1 MKTSDRI
8 NNIQSDLNVLY
19 REYDIRDKRISEYI
33 KSLGLEPRLKL
44 LEYPRGF
51 RYEISDFICKTN
63 ILRIS
68 GSIFDKEKE
77 LINAVEAYLKIYCY
91 ESYLRNNL
99 EDAFK
104 KAREDD
110 VYRLEMLEIIDRF
123 IFE

>member
-1 MKTSDRI
+1 M
-8 NNIQSDLNVLY
+8 
-19 REYDIRDKRISEYI
+19 
-33 KSLGLEPRLKL
+33 
-44 LEYPRGF
+44 
-51 RYEISDFICKTN
+51 
-63 ILRIS
+63 S